1 MEYSENDYYLIDKM
15 KKIILFLLLLSILGC
30 NKTLEKPAKFLD
42 KNEMTDLMFELSLVT
57 ASRSNYS
64 KDSVFKEVLPQ
75 NILSKYNLDSLSF
88 IELNNYYIQQ
98 PEIYLEIYDSINNRL
113 QKKIKYF
120 ETLPDDPR
128 DTIGSSQVVRI
139 RDFKSV
145 LK

>member
-1 MEYSENDYYLIDKM
+1 MGNSESVYYLIDKM
-15 KKIILFLLLLSILGC
+15 KKITIFLFLLSIFGC
-30 NKTLEKPAKFLD
+30 SKTIEKPAKFLD

-113 QKKIKYF
+113 QKRIKYF
-120 ETLPDDPR
+120 EALPEDPR
-128 DTIGSSQVVRI
+128 DTIKDKNVI
-139 RDFKSV
+139 KIKNFKSI